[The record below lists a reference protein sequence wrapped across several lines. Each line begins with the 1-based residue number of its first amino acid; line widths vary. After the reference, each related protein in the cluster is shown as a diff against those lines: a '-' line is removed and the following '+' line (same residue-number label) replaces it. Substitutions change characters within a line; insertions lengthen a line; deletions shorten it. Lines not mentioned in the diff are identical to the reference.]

1 MAGKESLKTMRLL
14 NNYIYLYHTDE
25 YLVLPEYPDSVSDRM
40 NSTFGQQNALSRTA
54 PVFAYS
60 NSGPRQVQIQLHIHR
75 DMMDDVNLKVS
86 NLKLEEGEDY
96 VDALIRNMQAIAL
109 PSYRSAEQMVNPPM
123 IAVKLGEEIFVKGVV
138 INGVSVTYEKPILV
152 GDRYAQCTINFDV
165 YEVDPYDA
173 ESVSQL
179 GSFRGITKQ
188 FRNGIYKD

>member
-1 MAGKESLKTMRLL
+1 MSMDKTMRLM

-25 YLVLPEYPDSVSDRM
+25 YLVLPEYPDTVSDKM

-75 DMMDDVNLKVS
+75 DMMDDVNVGSS
-86 NLKLEEGEDY
+86 NLRLEVDEDY
-96 VDALIRNMQAIAL
+96 VDALIRNLQAIAL

-123 IAVKLGEEIFVKGVV
+123 VAVKLGEEIFVKGVV
-138 INGVSVTYEKPILV
+138 IGGVSITYEKPIMV
-152 GDRYAQCTINFDV
+152 GDRYAQCTLNFEV
-165 YEVDPYDA
+165 FEVDPFDA

-179 GSFRGITKQ
+179 GSFRGITSQ
-188 FRNGIYKD
+188 FKSGIYKD